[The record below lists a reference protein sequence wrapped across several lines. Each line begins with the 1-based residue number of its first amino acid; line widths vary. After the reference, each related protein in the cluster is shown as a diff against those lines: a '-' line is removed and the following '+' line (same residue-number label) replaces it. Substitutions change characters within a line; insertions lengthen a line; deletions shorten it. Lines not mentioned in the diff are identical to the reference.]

1 MRDQGQRV
9 GKGAIVVLVLAMA
22 LVTGCAS
29 YETAGPVKDSWP
41 TEPTIA
47 PYQIRSATA
56 AAPGWDQEIEEES
69 RRVPEANVGIFDLGF
84 QFYARG
90 LTQFDGPRCEHRPT
104 CSVYSYRAVRKH
116 GVIIGS
122 FMGVDRL
129 MRGTRSSAL
138 RRLPIYRIEAGM
150 IYYSDPVEANDFF
163 L

>member
-1 MRDQGQRV
+1 MVRDRV
-9 GKGAIVVLVLAMA
+9 KGSKRAAVAVVMTTA
-22 LVTGCAS
+22 LLTGCAS

-47 PYQIRSATA
+47 PHQLKSVTA
-56 AAPGWDQEIEEES
+56 AAPGWEQESGEEP
-69 RRVPEANVGIFDLGF
+69 RRIAQQNLGIFDLGF

-116 GVIIGS
+116 GLIIGS

-129 MRGTRSSAL
+129 MRGTRSSEL
-138 RRLPIYRIEAGM
+138 RRLPIYRIDQGM
-150 IYYSDPVEANDFF
+150 IYYHDPVEANDFF